1 LNGTPTIP
9 DQNLEEPANPQF
21 ETNVKN
27 RNRKGATWRYIF
39 LLSTVVGIIALSV
52 LVLTIIDDT
61 YGLAA
66 IEYKVPLSEILPPGK
81 TIDEITCQEADVILQ
96 ENVSKNRYRT
106 LQNEQPITERTQEEC
121 ANLIVYEIAK
131 PVARATWS
139 LSASLLNSEE
149 IQAYTTEKY
158 PEAELV
164 FKKWLTK
171 EFITSPQSDDPLTAG
186 IITAILGSL
195 WIIVIVIIVAFPI
208 GVGAAIYLEEY
219 ANDNMINRVIRT
231 NINNLAGVPSIIYG
245 MLGLAFFVRVL
256 EPVTSGAIFGFS
268 DPGTANG
275 RTILAA
281 GLTLALL
288 IVPVI
293 IINGQEAI
301 RAVPASLRQASYGL
315 GATQW
320 QTIWHHVL
328 PNAIPGILTGTILSV
343 ARAFGETAP
352 LVVIGAATY
361 ITFNPESVFSKFTT
375 LPIQIYQWT
384 ARPQDAFGNIAASA
398 IIVLLVLLVALN
410 ATAIYLRNRYSRRLV

>member
-1 LNGTPTIP
+1 LNGLRTTAE
-9 DQNLEEPANPQF
+9 QNSPEPENQLF
-21 ETNVKN
+21 DSNVKG
-27 RNRKGATWRYIF
+27 RNRKGATWRLIF
-39 LLSTVVGIIALSV
+39 LLSTIVGIIALSV
-52 LVLTIIDDT
+52 LILTIIDDI

-66 IEYKVPLSEILPPGK
+66 IEFKVPLSEIVPAGK
-81 TIDEITCQEADVILQ
+81 TVDDITCQEADLILQ
-96 ENVSKNRYRT
+96 ENVSKNRYNT
-106 LQNEQPITERTQEEC
+106 LQRDQPITERSQEEC
-121 ANLIVYEIAK
+121 ARLIIYEIAK
-131 PVARATWS
+131 PVAKATWS
-139 LSASLLNSEE
+139 FSDSMLNGDE
-149 IQAYTTEKY
+149 IQAYTAERF

-164 FKKWLTK
+164 YKKWLTK

-195 WIIVIVIIVAFPI
+195 WIIAIVIVVAFPI

-219 ANDNMINRVIRT
+219 ANDNMINRIIRT

-245 MLGLAFFVRVL
+245 MLGLAFFVRVM
-256 EPVTSGAIFGFS
+256 EPVTSGTIFGFS

-301 RAVPASLRQASYGL
+301 RAVPTSLRQASYGL
-315 GATQW
+315 GATKW
-320 QTIWHHVL
+320 QTIWHHVI
-328 PNAIPGILTGTILSV
+328 PNAIPGILTGTILSI

-352 LVVIGAATY
+352 LVVVGAATY
-361 ITFNPESVFSKFTT
+361 ITFNPESIFSKFTT

-384 ARPQDAFGNIAASA
+384 SRPQDAYGNIAASA
-398 IIVLLVLLVALN
+398 IIVLVVLLIALN